1 MQAEIRRKIER
12 HGLHEMHMHH
22 ESTRRQ
28 RLRDSQDAA
37 EEQAQ
42 RRIAELAKAEAA
54 AAAESKRESELH
66 RLIRVASTRTLGA
79 AERTLG
85 AAERTLE
92 HRYAAAGPAD
102 SARGAVA
109 RRREEGGE
117 ARASRAAGRESSVV
131 VAFV

>member
-1 MQAEIRRKIER
+1 
-12 HGLHEMHMHH
+12 MHH

-85 AAERTLE
+85 AAERTLGAAERTLE